1 VAKTKVVVEGGG
13 ANLYFVKES
22 GGVFHVYKSSS
33 SMFGSDTMIGTARS
47 MNDAL
52 DRITGHSGR
61 KIKSI
66 G

>member
-1 VAKTKVVVEGGG
+1 
-13 ANLYFVKES
+13 
-22 GGVFHVYKSSS
+22 
-33 SMFGSDTMIGTARS
+33 MFGSDTMIGTARS